1 MSSLGYALYNEND
14 IDIDNDELVSA
25 SGGGGG
31 LQNKSSLE
39 QKRLNATN
47 RNKTIKKKAS
57 ALAAAAP
64 ANAHVKRMLDT
75 IHGDGGEGTQNP
87 DFYFDGGD
95 LENGNLEFEGMAN
108 FNPPPKAELS
118 KIKGQPLP
126 MLEESSTH
134 MPINADIPTGYEV
147 TSNGTTTLSGGAN
160 MPTPYVYGTSNSSG
174 ASASSSSSSSSSS
187 HGAKQPP
194 TTRHLE
200 NFSNTLPNT
209 YGTDNDFRQFVP
221 YYSQMS
227 QPSTGNRDDLLEKL
241 NYMIHLLEEQ
251 QEDKTGH
258 VLEEIVLYS
267 FLGIFIIFIVDS
279 FARAGKYIR

>member
-1 MSSLGYALYNEND
+1 MSSLGYALFNET
-14 IDIDNDELVSA
+14 DNEELVSG
-25 SGGGGG
+25 SDS
-31 LQNKSSLE
+31 NKSSLE
-39 QKRLNATN
+39 QKRLNAAN
-47 RNKTIKKKAS
+47 RNKTIKKKTTNP
-57 ALAAAAP
+57 LAAP
-64 ANAHVKRMLDT
+64 APANVNVKRMLDT
-75 IHGDGGEGTQNP
+75 IHGGVEEGKENPP
-87 DFYFDGGD
+87 DFYFGSGD
-95 LENGNLEFEGMAN
+95 LENGDLEFEGMAN

-134 MPINADIPTGYEV
+134 MPINADIPSGYES
-147 TSNGTTTLSGGAN
+147 TSNGVTTLSGGAN
-160 MPTPYVYGTSNSSG
+160 MPTPYVYGADSGKG
-174 ASASSSSSSSSSS
+174 ASTQRA
-187 HGAKQPP
+187 PP
-194 TTRHLE
+194 RLE

-209 YGTDNDFRQFVP
+209 YGTDNEFRQFVP

>member
-1 MSSLGYALYNEND
+1 MSSLGYALFNEND
-14 IDIDNDELVSA
+14 NEELVSA
-25 SGGGGG
+25 SGS
-31 LQNKSSLE
+31 NKSSLD
-39 QKRLNATN
+39 QKRLNAAN
-47 RNKTIKKKAS
+47 RNKTIKKKTGA
-57 ALAAAAP
+57 ALGAPAP

-75 IHGDGGEGTQNP
+75 IHGGGEEAEGGGKENPP
-87 DFYFDGGD
+87 DFYFGSGD
-95 LENGNLEFEGMAN
+95 LENGDLEFEGMAN

-134 MPINADIPTGYEV
+134 MPINADIPSGYES
-147 TSNGTTTLSGGAN
+147 TSNGVTMLSGGAN
-160 MPTPYVYGTSNSSG
+160 MPTPYVYG
-174 ASASSSSSSSSSS
+174 AD
-187 HGAKQPP
+187 GAKTSQTPPPPPP
-194 TTRHLE
+194 TIPRLE

-209 YGTDNDFRQFVP
+209 YGTDNEFRQFVP